1 MTDIRYS
8 VEECL
13 QMMYLFLRPSKVNS
27 VARDVFQKVGELLQ
41 VRRNEDYQATFGS
54 SVTDKYA

>member
-1 MTDIRYS
+1 
-8 VEECL
+8 
-13 QMMYLFLRPSKVNS
+13 MMYLFLRPSKVNS

-41 VRRNEDYQATFGS
+41 ARRNEDYQATFGS

>member
-1 MTDIRYS
+1 MTDIRYN

-13 QMMYLFLRPSKVNS
+13 MMYLFLRPSKVNS